1 MLINPSPVA
10 LPATRGRGQTAGRA
24 GNTAQPCQPHTRLAP
39 QPQHSRP
46 TGTRAAPARQ
56 IGATTSP
63 SLSHRPAAAWPQQ
76 APGLHHH
83 TQLLTV
89 PQRGPEQHDEG
100 HRLCWAGF
108 SELCRRSCTG
118 FVSRAPPALQMRQL
132 LWRRRLVSA
141 GGA

>member
-39 QPQHSRP
+39 QPQHSQP

-76 APGLHHH
+76 TPGLHHH

-89 PQRGPEQHDEG
+89 PQRGPEQHD
-100 HRLCWAGF
+100 
-108 SELCRRSCTG
+108 
-118 FVSRAPPALQMRQL
+118 
-132 LWRRRLVSA
+132 
-141 GGA
+141 GGASPLLGRVQRALPPLLHGLCLPCASCPPNAPVTMETSPR